1 MSLRQRL
8 DALEQV
14 IQPGRF
20 LVLELDPARDER
32 EQIDAYHAQNGT
44 TARDTLVIL
53 CRRLGS
59 EEPQDQEPASAA
71 ILIPSSGPPEAR
83 RKATPCS
90 PASMIG

>member
-8 DALEQV
+8 AALEQV

-32 EQIDAYHAQNGT
+32 EQIDAYHAENGT

-53 CRRLGS
+53 CR
-59 EEPQDQEPASAA
+59 ASAQKSLRTRTA
-71 ILIPSSGPPEAR
+71 CLRSQTTRPR
-83 RKATPCS
+83 
-90 PASMIG
+90 PAAS

>member
-8 DALEQV
+8 DAPEQV

-53 CRRLGS
+53 CRGLGS
-59 EEPQDQEPASAA
+59 EEPQDQDC
-71 ILIPSSGPPEAR
+71 PPQ
-83 RKATPCS
+83 PLS
-90 PASMIG
+90 